1 MDRFYLLLYGPF
13 IWALIFLVAFILAMI
28 TYINCIKYTLKF
40 EEDFIL
46 LEIQNNLD
54 ERLIYSIIPR
64 EKHCEEN
71 EEELVFGQWEGIKEG
86 CILEGQIK
94 TECSEAYDFEKI
106 KSINYINYTYY
117 RKKKICLIKKNKYID
132 ELRSNKIIQ
141 KNKSCPNNYKLCGII
156 DTLEQKYCVPV
167 DEICPINFL
176 KIDNDSFPLEN
187 FNFTIKNYSIGN
199 GYFIFYSNENNNG
212 KILSI
217 FKLNQNGFENINIF
231 PCINT
236 SEKNWNYY
244 YPLEQKSQ
252 KCITDFKG
260 QKTDLRYEVID
271 NIIKYDLY
279 KDNGIPLHLYNYD
292 INILKEENITLYGRN
307 FLGLDINKFGLL
319 NYSYNDL
326 NNTNNLLNLCLKII
340 TLDIVIGLLII
351 FVICI
356 FLIIIK
362 KYNKQ
367 FEFRHKKQSL
377 ILIIGFIMF
386 LIIIIVSHINFYC
399 IVKNK
404 NGLNINISDEIA
416 NYFINIMKD
425 MISELF
431 PISLSFIIINALST
445 IFLIILIIFGIKN
458 DYNVKKKRNDEN
470 LLTNIIN

>member
-1 MDRFYLLLYGPF
+1 M
-13 IWALIFLVAFILAMI
+13 
-28 TYINCIKYTLKF
+28 
-40 EEDFIL
+40 
-46 LEIQNNLD
+46 
-54 ERLIYSIIPR
+54 
-64 EKHCEEN
+64 
-71 EEELVFGQWEGIKEG
+71 
-86 CILEGQIK
+86 
-94 TECSEAYDFEKI
+94 
-106 KSINYINYTYY
+106 
-117 RKKKICLIKKNKYID
+117 
-132 ELRSNKIIQ
+132 
-141 KNKSCPNNYKLCGII
+141 
-156 DTLEQKYCVPV
+156 
-167 DEICPINFL
+167 
-176 KIDNDSFPLEN
+176 
-187 FNFTIKNYSIGN
+187 
-199 GYFIFYSNENNNG
+199 
-212 KILSI
+212 
-217 FKLNQNGFENINIF
+217 
-231 PCINT
+231 
-236 SEKNWNYY
+236 
-244 YPLEQKSQ
+244 
-252 KCITDFKG
+252 
-260 QKTDLRYEVID
+260 ID

-362 KYNKQ
+362 KCNKE
-367 FEFRHKKQSL
+367 FEFDHKKQLL
-377 ILIIGFIMF
+377 ILIIGFIMV

-399 IVKNK
+399 IVKIRNA
-404 NGLNINISDEIA
+404 LNRNISDEIA

-470 LLTNIIN
+470 LLTNIMIFKLII